1 MATTGIVFLHF
12 FARGYKTGNTN
23 LNQYAVFI
31 GMLESQ
37 VHMTSLTLSIVFN
50 SFFSPSLL
58 LYKKLLTPKKLII
71 SLNIENILSRF
82 LCSSLLNPQVGMS
95 MSSKLNLA
103 GNYLSVP
110 VNELGN
116 NCR

>member
-1 MATTGIVFLHF
+1 
-12 FARGYKTGNTN
+12 
-23 LNQYAVFI
+23 
-31 GMLESQ
+31 MLESQ

-58 LYKKLLTPKKLII
+58 LYKKLTPKKLII
-71 SLNIENILSRF
+71 SLNIESILSNF
-82 LCSSLLNPQVGMS
+82 LSSSLLNPQVGMS